1 MHIPYLFIPKKKRIK
16 LNTPDMCVVGYF
28 TRILQKNLT
37 FQLTQQKT
45 PTIKKPN
52 LKLQG

>member
-1 MHIPYLFIPKKKRIK
+1 MHIPYLFILKMKRIK
-16 LNTPDMCVVGYF
+16 LNAPDMCVGYF

-45 PTIKKPN
+45 PTIKKLN